1 MPEMTALVCPTVN
14 SYKRLVPGV
23 WAPTNATWGIDNRTA
38 ALRAVTG
45 PSSRSVRVEY
55 RLAGADINPYL
66 AIASSLAAGLYGI
79 EQQLELTPPIEGN
92 AYEANARPLPKTLE
106 TATALLKQS
115 QAARALLGDAF
126 LDHYVNTR
134 EWEARQ
140 HQLAV
145 TDWELERYFEII

>member
-1 MPEMTALVCPTVN
+1 LTKTLSLV
-14 SYKRLVPGV
+14 LVSTCTSCC
-23 WAPTNATWGIDNRTA
+23 WTR
-38 ALRAVTG
+38 R
-45 PSSRSVRVEY
+45 
-55 RLAGADINPYL
+55 
-66 AIASSLAAGLYGI
+66 SSLAAGLYGI